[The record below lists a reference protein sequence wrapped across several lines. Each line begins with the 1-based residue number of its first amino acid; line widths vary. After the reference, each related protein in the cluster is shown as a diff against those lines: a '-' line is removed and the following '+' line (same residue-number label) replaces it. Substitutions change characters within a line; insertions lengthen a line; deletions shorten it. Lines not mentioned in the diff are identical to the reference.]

1 MNLWNFGYVTMEQMY
16 EQDYDLIDC
25 NDGHYY
31 IVPNAGYYYDYL
43 KDGILYNQEI
53 NSIGNVTILVGE
65 EKDAWRAIAVWNG
78 MTDYLENGIGEYDVY
93 DRLQNLIPLFGAKLW
108 GKDDKTLSQE
118 NNLRVT
124 LGDASGTNFG
134 YETIKMKTL
143 LLIMI

>member
-31 IVPNAGYYYDYL
+31 IVPNAGYYYD
-43 KDGILYNQEI
+43 
-53 NSIGNVTILVGE
+53 
-65 EKDAWRAIAVWNG
+65 
-78 MTDYLENGIGEYDVY
+78 
-93 DRLQNLIPLFGAKLW
+93 RLQNAIPLFGAKLW

>member
-1 MNLWNFGYVTMEQMY
+1 MNKCLEGYCCMERH
-16 EQDYDLIDC
+16 DRL
-25 NDGHYY
+25 
-31 IVPNAGYYYDYL
+31 
-43 KDGILYNQEI
+43 
-53 NSIGNVTILVGE
+53 
-65 EKDAWRAIAVWNG
+65 
-78 MTDYLENGIGEYDVY
+78 LENGISEYDVY
-93 DRLQNLIPLFGAKLW
+93 DRLQNAIPLFGAKLW

>member
-1 MNLWNFGYVTMEQMY
+1 MNLWNFGYATMEQMY

-31 IVPNAGYYYDYL
+31 IVPNAGYYYD
-43 KDGILYNQEI
+43 
-53 NSIGNVTILVGE
+53 
-65 EKDAWRAIAVWNG
+65 
-78 MTDYLENGIGEYDVY
+78 LENGIGEYDVY